1 MVDRSSDNSLSFD
14 SATSLEMT
22 SPSSTDTWM
31 SSGSSALEHEASVL
45 AMAIL
50 TGNTTEVRS
59 LINVGVTMSER
70 HHWTLYQACLQ
81 GADMVGALLASPDI
95 NFNIDIPNDGG
106 DPILHYVLRTPGSRF
121 EGGKTS
127 VVRLL
132 LEHGAD
138 PFKHDRFGETAL
150 HILASSTEEEDV
162 CLLRELV
169 SGSGLPPPL
178 DHQSQYGDTALIVA
192 VISRNI
198 AAARVLLESGA
209 NPNVTGEHN
218 STAAQ
223 YAERQGCLDMMCLLV
238 AFGAELDDD
247 MDM

>member
-1 MVDRSSDNSLSFD
+1 
-14 SATSLEMT
+14 MT

-50 TGNTTEVRS
+50 TGNTTEVQS
-59 LINVGVTMSER
+59 LVNVGVTISER

-81 GADMVGALLASPDI
+81 GVDMVGALLASPDI

-132 LEHGAD
+132 LAHGAD

-150 HILASSTEEEDV
+150 HILAGNTEEEI
-162 CLLRELV
+162 ELV
-169 SGSGLPPPL
+169 SGNVLPPPL
-178 DHQSQYGDTALIVA
+178 DDQNHYGDTALIVA
-192 VISRNI
+192 VISRNL
-198 AAARVLLESGA
+198 AAARVLLEAGA
-209 NPNVTGEHN
+209 NPNLKGEQN

-238 AFGAELDDD
+238 GFGAELDDD